1 MVKKFSFDVLSA
13 QGRGNNFTHKKRR
26 MNMKKFLCLLLTL
39 AMVLTLAAC
48 GGDKTPSKGDD
59 SALSGTVV
67 IYSTQTDVD
76 HEVFLKIFNEAY
88 PNVKVEFISG
98 SLG

>member
-1 MVKKFSFDVLSA
+1 MSA
-13 QGRGNNFTHKKRR
+13 ADPGDG
-26 MNMKKFLCLLLTL
+26 
-39 AMVLTLAAC
+39 LTLAAC

-76 HEVFLKIFNEAY
+76 HEVFLKSSMKPI
-88 PNVKVEFISG
+88 PM
-98 SLG
+98 